1 MIIETLRAVLL
12 EDAAIAAA
20 FGDRIY
26 PDEAPDAPTYP
37 LVVLTKVVGVEGYDL
52 NGRAGFEDARVQADV
67 YSERGAS
74 DVIVKKQLV
83 KDRLSGFTG
92 GPATTSPSCAIDRCL
107 CINDFA
113 SPERS
118 TERAGPRLRRRI
130 LEFRVWNREV

>member
-12 EDAAIAAA
+12 EDPAIAAA
-20 FGDRIY
+20 FGERIY
-26 PDEAPDAPTYP
+26 PDSAPDAPRYP
-37 LVVLTKVVGVEGYDL
+37 LAVLSKVSGVEGYEL
-52 NGRAGFEDARVQADV
+52 ARRAGYEEARVQVDV
-67 YSERGAS
+67 YSDQGFADATE
-74 DVIVKKQLV
+74 KKQLI
-83 KDRLSGFTG
+83 KDRLSFFTG

-118 TERAGPRLRRRI
+118 TEQAGPRLRRRI